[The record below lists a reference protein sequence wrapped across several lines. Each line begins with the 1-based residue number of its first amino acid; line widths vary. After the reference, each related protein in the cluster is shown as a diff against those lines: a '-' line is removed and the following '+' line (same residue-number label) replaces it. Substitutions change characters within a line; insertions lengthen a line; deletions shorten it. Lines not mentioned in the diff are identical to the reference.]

1 MLRRLDWPTCL
12 KPSTSVQN
20 LCDSSISRTLMTR
33 WLMPAGVSASA
44 GLSGTILLV
53 PSAIVALRAIGISA
67 SIIWGCAA
75 PCQSPGLSPV
85 EPAPG
90 EAEEALRHEDD
101 HRDEHEPDRDQVVL
115 GEKPRQPLPQQEEEG
130 GADNRPDQGADAADD
145 VVDDDFAGQH
155 EEHEIR
161 CGELVL
167 PRVEH
172 ARQPGDQPRQ

>member
-44 GLSGTILLV
+44 GVSGTILRV
-53 PSAIVALRAIGISA
+53 PSAMAALRAVWILPELYRDAPRLANRPSLSA
-67 SIIWGCAA
+67 
-75 PCQSPGLSPV
+75 V

-101 HRDEHEPDRDQVVL
+101 HRDKHEPDRDQIIFC
-115 GEKPRQPLPQQEEEG
+115 EE
-130 GADNRPDQGADAADD
+130 
-145 VVDDDFAGQH
+145 
-155 EEHEIR
+155 
-161 CGELVL
+161 
-167 PRVEH
+167 
-172 ARQPGDQPRQ
+172 ARQALA